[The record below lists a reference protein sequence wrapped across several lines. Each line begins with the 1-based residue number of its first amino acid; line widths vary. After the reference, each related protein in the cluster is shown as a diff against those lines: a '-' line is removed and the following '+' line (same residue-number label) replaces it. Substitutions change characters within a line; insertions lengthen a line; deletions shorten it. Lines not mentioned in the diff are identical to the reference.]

1 LIGAK
6 KAWEKIVGPTTSV
19 SIPRSCDPDAESSSE
34 TNVLDALM
42 DALGTTYSE
51 EEHGTAL
58 RKFLETDST
67 GSPASTSDSELLY
80 QDVFG

>member
-1 LIGAK
+1 
-6 KAWEKIVGPTTSV
+6 VGEDRWSHDFSFYPSKL
-19 SIPRSCDPDAESSSE
+19 RSGCGVIFR